1 MTDPQ
6 DLVVWSFPTRVVL
19 GERAAKQCGNEARR
33 LGAER
38 VLLVSDRGIE
48 QAGLLEPVRAA
59 LDAAGLVHE
68 SALDVSS
75 NPLESE
81 VLGAARVYD
90 DVDANLVLGVG
101 GGSVLDVAKL
111 VRLAVTHPGP
121 LAEYDDAI
129 GGSAKISAPLPP
141 MIAIP
146 TTAGTGSEV
155 GRSGVV
161 TIQATNRKTVIFSP
175 LLLPEIA
182 ILDPTM
188 TQTMPPGMTA
198 ATGMDAL
205 THCVEAYASVGDH
218 PMADAIALGGVRLCH
233 RSLRAATDD
242 GDDLR
247 ARGDMLKA
255 AMMGAVAFQKGLGAC
270 HSLAHPLSAEL
281 GMHHGLANAICLPA
295 VLDFNRAAVPE
306 RIAEIARQLGVRGSD
321 ESTLAFECAGAV
333 RALRKSIGLPSDLR
347 SQGIEESQ
355 LPQLASLAFKDS
367 CHQLNPRRCT
377 EDDLLALY
385 KAILDDG

>member
-1 MTDPQ
+1 MTDPHTQ
-6 DLVVWSFPTRVVL
+6 VLWSFPTRVVL
-19 GERAAKQCGNEARR
+19 GEGSAAQCGSEAQQ
-33 LGAER
+33 LGAKR
-38 VLLVSDRGIE
+38 VLLVSDRGVE
-48 QAGLLEPVRAA
+48 RAGLLDSVRTA
-59 LDAAGLVHE
+59 LEAAGLPYE

-81 VLGAARVYD
+81 VLGAARVFD
-90 DVDANLVLGVG
+90 GFKADLVLGVG

-121 LAEYDDAI
+121 LAQYDDAI
-129 GGSAKISAPLPP
+129 GGSAKIAGPLPP

-161 TIQATNRKTVIFSP
+161 TIQATKRKTVIFSP
-175 LLLPEIA
+175 LLIPNVA
-182 ILDPTM
+182 ILDPVM
-188 TQTMPPGMTA
+188 TRTMPPAMTA

-205 THCVEAYASVGDH
+205 THCIEAYCSIGDH
-218 PMADAIALGGVRLCH
+218 PMADAIALGGIRLCH
-233 RSLRAATDD
+233 RSLKAATDD
-242 GDDLR
+242 GNDLE
-247 ARGDMLKA
+247 ARGNMLKA

-281 GMHHGLANAICLPA
+281 GMHHGLANAICLPS
-295 VLDFNRAAVPE
+295 VLDFNRVAVPD
-306 RIAEIARQLGVRGSD
+306 RIAEIARELGVRGND
-321 ESTLAFECAGAV
+321 ESTLSFECAGAV
-333 RALRKSIGLPSDLR
+333 RALRKSIGLPSNLH
-347 SQGIEESQ
+347 SQGVKEKD
-355 LPQLASLAFKDS
+355 LPRLAALAFADP

-385 KAILDDG
+385 KASFGDD

>member
-1 MTDPQ
+1 MTNTPS
-6 DLVVWSFPTRVVL
+6 LVYWSFPTRVVL
-19 GERAAKQCGNEARR
+19 GEGAVTQCGNEAQR

-38 VLLVSDRGIE
+38 VLLVSDHGVE
-48 QAGLLEPVRAA
+48 KAGLLEPVRAA
-59 LDAAGLVHE
+59 LDAAGLPHE
-68 SALDVSS
+68 STLDVSS
-75 NPLESE
+75 NPLETE

-90 DVDANLVLGVG
+90 DFEANLVLGVG

-111 VRLAVTHPGP
+111 VRLAATHPGP
-121 LAEYDDAI
+121 LADYDDAI
-129 GGSAKISAPLPP
+129 GGSARINAPLPR

-175 LLLPEIA
+175 RLLPEVA
-182 ILDPTM
+182 ILDPVM
-188 TQTMPPGMTA
+188 TRTMPSGMTA

-205 THCVEAYASVGDH
+205 THCIEAYSSIGDH

-233 RSLRAATDD
+233 RSLKAATDD

-247 ARGDMLKA
+247 AREDMLKA

-295 VLDFNRAAVPE
+295 VLDFNRAMVPE
-306 RIAEIARQLGVRGSD
+306 RIAEIALQLGVRGSD
-321 ESTLAFECAGAV
+321 ESTMAFECAGAV
-333 RALRKSIGLPSDLR
+333 RALRKSIGLPSDLH
-347 SQGIEESQ
+347 SQGIEEAR
-355 LPQLASLAFKDS
+355 LPRLAALAFADS
-367 CHQLNPRRCT
+367 CHALNPRPCT
-377 EDDLLALY
+377 QDDLLALY
-385 KAILDDG
+385 KASLDDG